1 VTGLATWSR
10 PSGGSDVLPE
20 TLARTA
26 AEHAMRYPYKVWGFG
41 EDIALRALLELS
53 DATGAAAPA
62 AFVHDLVAR
71 WCRARGPLVPA
82 DHVAPGVVLL
92 ELHERYDDAPYLETA
107 LELARLIAGFPV
119 LAGVSVHRR
128 DLEPWRDTIWVDC
141 TALDG
146 PFLARLAAITG
157 DEAWSA
163 RGVEILLGYA
173 RALQD
178 DGSGLFFHGYDVARR
193 ATSPIRWARGN
204 GWALH
209 GMVDTLEALPPD
221 QPGAAEVR
229 ARLRRLV
236 AALAALQHAGG
247 LWNTVLDDPSS
258 PLESSTAAFYA
269 SGVLKAGRL
278 GLLDEGPE
286 ARALVERAIDAVL
299 RHARADGGLEIS
311 SATPVGGRATYV
323 EQSLGVYPWGQGPLL
338 LTFTEG
344 RRASTWRRAE

>member
-1 VTGLATWSR
+1 VTGTPPWSR
-10 PSGGSDVLPE
+10 PSGGSDTLPE
-20 TLARTA
+20 SLAGAA

-53 DATGAAAPA
+53 DATGDAAPA
-62 AFVHDLVAR
+62 AFVHGLVAR
-71 WCRARGPLVPA
+71 WCRTRGPLVPA

-92 ELHERYDDAPYLETA
+92 ELHERHDDAPYLETA
-107 LELARLIAGFPV
+107 LELAHLVAGFPV

-128 DLEPWRDTIWVDC
+128 DLEPWPDTIWVDC

-146 PFLARLAAITG
+146 PFLARLATTTA
-157 DEAWSA
+157 DETWAS
-163 RGVEILLGYA
+163 RGIEMLLGYA

-178 DGSGLFFHGYDVARR
+178 EGTGLFFHGYDVARR

-221 QPGAAEVR
+221 QPGAVELG

-236 AALAALQHAGG
+236 GALAALQHGGG
-247 LWNTVLDDPSS
+247 LWHTVLDDETS
-258 PLESSTAAFYA
+258 PLEASTAAFYA

-278 GLLDEGPE
+278 GLLDDGSE
-286 ARALVERAIDAVL
+286 ARVLVERAVDAVL

-344 RRASTWRRAE
+344 RRAASWRQAE